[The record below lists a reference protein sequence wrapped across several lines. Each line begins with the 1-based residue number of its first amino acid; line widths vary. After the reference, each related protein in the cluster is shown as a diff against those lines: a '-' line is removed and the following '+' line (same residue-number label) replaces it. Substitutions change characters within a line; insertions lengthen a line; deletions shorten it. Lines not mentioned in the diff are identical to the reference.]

1 MKKKICHSKS
11 FLNIFQPKLSLKN
24 IYELTPEHLKTLK
37 IKGIIVD
44 FDNTL
49 LSHKK
54 LSFAPA
60 LKKWLKI
67 FQEQEIKICIV
78 SNSFSKSKRKI
89 AKSLNMPIIW
99 RAIKPKQKA
108 FKQAMKM
115 FKLCPKETAVI
126 GDQVFTDILG
136 GNRLGLY
143 TILVAPINKH
153 ESIGM
158 RIIRYFEKLILRK
171 LAGG

>member
-24 IYELTPEHLKTLK
+24 IYELTPAHLKTLK
-37 IKGIIVD
+37 IKGIIID

-49 LSHKK
+49 LSHKEH
-54 LSFAPA
+54 FVEPDI
-60 LKKWLKI
+60 KKWLKT
-67 FQEQEIKICIV
+67 FQEQKFKICIV
-78 SNSFSKSKRKI
+78 SNSYSRSKKKI
-89 AKSLNMPIIW
+89 AENLKIPFIW

-115 FKLCPKETAVI
+115 FKLSPKETAVI